1 MVPGCAAA
9 VPYNT
14 AAAFVRFFKELR
26 EASVA
31 RGFKHFQISIDN
43 PIYAGQPQLAVAYN
57 LSGLAEH
64 IDFFMPMG
72 YDMNGVS
79 AAAPLASSFAKPEAA
94 AAQMGTIVR
103 NIGGCFK
110 QKEVTPGWARP
121 LACDL
126 FCLFLRPTFICRVT
140 FSHLAPM
147 ESGFRTSACSTAS

>member
-79 AAAPLASSFAKPEAA
+79 AAAPFASSFAKPEAA

-126 FCLFLRPTFICRVT
+126 FCLFLRP
-140 FSHLAPM
+140 SL
-147 ESGFRTSACSTAS
+147 SG

>member
-1 MVPGCAAA
+1 MVRGCAAA
-9 VPYNT
+9 VPYST

-79 AAAPLASSFAKPEAA
+79 AAAPFASSFEA
-94 AAQMGTIVR
+94 
-103 NIGGCFK
+103 
-110 QKEVTPGWARP
+110 
-121 LACDL
+121 
-126 FCLFLRPTFICRVT
+126 
-140 FSHLAPM
+140 
-147 ESGFRTSACSTAS
+147 